1 MKKII
6 TIKKDFLIDE
16 EKLRATI
23 ATINFDNITGN
34 DQNKY
39 FYLQNNYLFNRHIHH
54 IVSNFIQEMHSIFI
68 KNIDLYDKVE
78 KERRNKAMEDHS
90 KENSSTTYSIASPEE
105 TVNFEN
111 YLKKYNIQSIL
122 EEEVRKFLIDTQVS
136 LKAKR
141 QKINQDEIKRAQL
154 SITNSLLI
162 EILNNLFD
170 AKDSPYRLKST
181 TIYGLNT
188 YHINSKLHDF
198 YFSMQKLDNGLAI
211 KKAENDFIKIK
222 KLQEKNLEDLELQE
236 YRFIERHTKKEKSLI
251 GKIKRAEIDI
261 EFHLEEIAEDKK
273 VSEKKRLEKNI
284 ETDKENLTTL
294 KNKHK
299 KEIQKFIEEI
309 AKSRQKFID
318 SIEPA
323 LDDYSESIKDTNEKV
338 SKLKENKSKYD
349 LDDKPKRPKKE
360 EYFFTSPLKYSLN
373 QLSIT
378 EMKNIKRKKP
388 DLIFDVL
395 NYLKTHGLISQED
408 VLDDNGF
415 YYKLKLDDIFKK
427 AAHPISDSYIYAVNI
442 PFILAYLKYSPIH
455 NMKSFLDNIDILL
468 SYSLKPPEDFSE
480 VKKNEDILIQA
491 GKEEKAINISLEN
504 NKNIYQVED
513 FHIYYDDDYEKYLSL
528 TIPQLNIESID
539 NIYYTNKQNK
549 HITILKKKDKF
560 YKNKLLLDA
569 ISREE
574 KLSIEITSEIKLSD
588 VIATIKEIGPVPE
601 IKQDEKIEKDENIE
615 QNKKVE
621 AIKSI
626 TLSNA
631 YSNIKFK
638 DIQLI
643 KLYTGSEESNNNT
656 DQLISKDTSGFIT
669 HQQKYCIPD
678 KAEHNTIL
686 EVDIHLTDFFDIKP
700 LKNQIIYKTP
710 EKIELFL
717 MENGLESIQ
726 VNGDSKKR
734 DTKNKVYVS
743 AKDTKDNII
752 HVTKR
757 CIPNVRILEPTIIDN
772 EFKALIKD
780 ICDE

>member
-360 EYFFTSPLKYSLN
+360 EYFFTSPLKYSLIVA
-373 QLSIT
+373 IT
-378 EMKNIKRKKP
+378 SDN
-388 DLIFDVL
+388 
-395 NYLKTHGLISQED
+395 LISE
-408 VLDDNGF
+408 V
-415 YYKLKLDDIFKK
+415 
-427 AAHPISDSYIYAVNI
+427 IS
-442 PFILAYLKYSPIH
+442 IL
-455 NMKSFLDNIDILL
+455 SF
-468 SYSLKPPEDFSE
+468 S
-480 VKKNEDILIQA
+480 
-491 GKEEKAINISLEN
+491 SLE
-504 NKNIYQVED
+504 
-513 FHIYYDDDYEKYLSL
+513 
-528 TIPQLNIESID
+528 
-539 NIYYTNKQNK
+539 
-549 HITILKKKDKF
+549 
-560 YKNKLLLDA
+560 
-569 ISREE
+569 
-574 KLSIEITSEIKLSD
+574 
-588 VIATIKEIGPVPE
+588 IA
-601 IKQDEKIEKDENIE
+601 
-615 QNKKVE
+615 
-621 AIKSI
+621 
-626 TLSNA
+626 
-631 YSNIKFK
+631 
-638 DIQLI
+638 
-643 KLYTGSEESNNNT
+643 
-656 DQLISKDTSGFIT
+656 SKRS
-669 HQQKYCIPD
+669 
-678 KAEHNTIL
+678 
-686 EVDIHLTDFFDIKP
+686 
-700 LKNQIIYKTP
+700 
-710 EKIELFL
+710 LFL
-717 MENGLESIQ
+717 
-726 VNGDSKKR
+726 
-734 DTKNKVYVS
+734 
-743 AKDTKDNII
+743 
-752 HVTKR
+752 
-757 CIPNVRILEPTIIDN
+757 
-772 EFKALIKD
+772 
-780 ICDE
+780 